1 MLHSFKQPKTSPA
14 DSLDSVQKV
23 GENAV
28 AAATS
33 QSSEDGGKGIVVC
46 DFEVDDACGNKLS
59 RKGQGRRG

>member
-1 MLHSFKQPKTSPA
+1 MLYSFKQPKTSPA

-33 QSSEDGGKGIVVC
+33 QSSEDGGKGMC